1 MLDLS
6 LHSPGDPSLNS
17 ATDSLTSSISPTNT
31 SASVLTRSRRPAILT
46 YSSPIVDAAKTLT
59 GLPWHIIGWKK
70 ESEVLEVSMFEG
82 VEFARGWRNL
92 PGFVKVVVEAEE
104 KMQFYE
110 VGVKI
115 VARFGGLRCGGPSFL
130 ADSFSRSR

>member
-6 LHSPGDPSLNS
+6 LHSPSAPSQ
-17 ATDSLTSSISPTNT
+17 APSIDIQTFST
-31 SASVLTRSRRPAILT
+31 SASNTSTSLLARSRRPAILT
-46 YSSPIVDAAKTLT
+46 YTSPIVGAAKTLS
-59 GLPWHIIGWKK
+59 GLPWHVMGWRK

-82 VEFARGWRNL
+82 VDFARGWRNV
-92 PGFVKVVVEAEE
+92 PGWVKVVVEADE

-115 VARFGGLRCGGPSFL
+115 MARFGGLR
-130 ADSFSRSR
+130 

>member
-6 LHSPGDPSLNS
+6 LHSPSAPSQAPSIDIQTFS
-17 ATDSLTSSISPTNT
+17 ASASNT
-31 SASVLTRSRRPAILT
+31 STSLLARSRRPAILT
-46 YSSPIVDAAKTLT
+46 YTSPIVGAAKTLS
-59 GLPWHIIGWKK
+59 GLPWHVMGWRK

-82 VEFARGWRNL
+82 VDFARGWRNV
-92 PGFVKVVVEAEE
+92 PGWVKVVVEADE

-115 VARFGGLRCGGPSFL
+115 MARFGGLR
-130 ADSFSRSR
+130 